1 VLLLLVLLVPGCRP
15 RQERAV
21 QRKQRQPQK
30 RRNAQELLATGTR
43 RKLLER
49 EGTMRKEEKK
59 MAFHVQQA
67 QGDALFEQNW
77 GCKHWQQWKSW
88 SK

>member
-1 VLLLLVLLVPGCRP
+1 
-15 RQERAV
+15 
-21 QRKQRQPQK
+21 
-30 RRNAQELLATGTR
+30 
-43 RKLLER
+43 
-49 EGTMRKEEKK
+49 MRKEEKK